1 MERIISAASRLFAA
15 LGYDATT
22 MVQIAEAAELD
33 IDTVME
39 LAGSKRELYL
49 AVMGHGYTEQKALF
63 ERALARIDESG
74 APQAATSIHA
84 FVDEYLDFCLTNPDI
99 SALLMHRWL
108 GDAADLRDLEQIY
121 NEPLV
126 NSVYTV
132 FNRMAE
138 AGQIDADADVELCV
152 RTIAWTV
159 IIFVRYATMSSPPA
173 GFSGGE
179 RSVAR
184 FRTHLHRVTGR
195 MLGLA
200 PTSPPGT
207 PDPVTDRDNDSGR

>member
-1 MERIISAASRLFAA
+1 MERIVSAATRLFAA

-22 MVQIAEAAELD
+22 LAQIAEAADLD
-33 IDTVME
+33 LDTVME

-49 AVMGHGYTEQKALF
+49 AVMERGYTEQKALL
-63 ERALARIDESG
+63 EGALARIDESG
-74 APQAATSIHA
+74 APQAAASIHA
-84 FVDEYLDFCLTNPDI
+84 LIDEYLDFCLNNPDI

-126 NSVYTV
+126 RSVFTV
-132 FNRMAE
+132 FNRVAE
-138 AGQIDADADVELCV
+138 AGLIASDADVELCV

-173 GFSGGE
+173 DFADGD

-184 FRTHLHRVTGR
+184 FRTHLHRLTAQL
-195 MLGLA
+195 LGLA
-200 PTSPPGT
+200 PANPAETSP
-207 PDPVTDRDNDSGR
+207 

>member
-49 AVMGHGYTEQKALF
+49 AVMGRGYTEQKALF
-63 ERALARIDESG
+63 ERALARMDESG
-74 APQAATSIHA
+74 APQAAASIHA
-84 FVDEYLDFCLTNPDI
+84 LVDDYLDFCLNNPDI

-132 FNRMAE
+132 FNRIAE
-138 AGQIDADADVELCV
+138 AGLIDSDADVELCV

-159 IIFVRYATMSSPPA
+159 IIFVRYVTMSSPPA
-173 GFSGGE
+173 GFSQGD
-179 RSVAR
+179 RAVAR
-184 FRTHLHRVTGR
+184 FRTHLHRVTTG

-200 PTSPPGT
+200 PTDPPETSP
-207 PDPVTDRDNDSGR
+207 

>member
-22 MVQIAEAAELD
+22 MAQIAEAAELD

-39 LAGSKRELYL
+39 IAGSKRELYL
-49 AVMGHGYTEQKALF
+49 AVMGRGYTEQKAVL
-63 ERALARIDESG
+63 EGALARIDESG
-74 APQAATSIHA
+74 APQVAASIHA
-84 FVDEYLDFCLTNPDI
+84 LIDDYLEFCLNNPDI

-126 NSVYTV
+126 NSVLTV

-138 AGQIDADADVELCV
+138 AGLLDSDADVELCV
-152 RTIAWTV
+152 RTIAWTTIV
-159 IIFVRYATMSSPPA
+159 FVRYATMSSPPA
-173 GFSGGE
+173 GFLAGE
-179 RSVAR
+179 RTVAR
-184 FRTHLHRVTGR
+184 FRVHLHRLSAR

-200 PTSPPGT
+200 PTSPAET
-207 PDPVTDRDNDSGR
+207 PP